1 SDILL
6 ASDAE
11 SAKTYYHYASD
22 EMGSITHVTEQ
33 DEVLNRYEYDAWGNV
48 TESEERVENRFQFN
62 GQQLDPISQQYYLRA
77 RYYNP
82 VIGRFTQED
91 TYRGDGLNLY
101 AYCAN
106 NPVSYVDPSG
116 NQCKAAKD
124 RLAASTSKGKNETKT
139 STKLTEHQDSS
150 SKGSGDTSRKEA
162 LGQIKQDLGIPKTQ
176 QPVSQKM
183 EKMLDEHKKP
193 IVVNGEFVYS
203 RELTYSVSGKTD
215 AGGNPIKQVIIQDH
229 SYGHSYS
236 DGIGNQSS
244 HFNVRPDNN
253 PKTGGVN
260 GTKEHYYFTYR
271 NKK

>member
-1 SDILL
+1 
-6 ASDAE
+6 
-11 SAKTYYHYASD
+11 
-22 EMGSITHVTEQ
+22 MGSITHVTEQ

-139 STKLTEHQDSS
+139 ATKLTEHQDSS
-150 SKGSGDTSRKEA
+150 SKGAGQNIKGNKNLDVGTSDGNKKSKTYQTYTKTNPETGEIYSGRTSGTGSPAENVRRRDANHHMNDKGFGPAQLDKTSKNYKAIRGREQLLIDKHGGA
-162 LGQIKQDLGIPKTQ
+162 QSTGGKSGNSINGIGKNNKKKTIYLNAA
-176 QPVSQKM
+176 K
-183 EKMLDEHKKP
+183 
-193 IVVNGEFVYS
+193 GEFG
-203 RELTYSVSGKTD
+203 E
-215 AGGNPIKQVIIQDH
+215 I
-229 SYGHSYS
+229 
-236 DGIGNQSS
+236 
-244 HFNVRPDNN
+244 
-253 PKTGGVN
+253 
-260 GTKEHYYFTYR
+260 E
-271 NKK
+271 

>member
-1 SDILL
+1 
-6 ASDAE
+6 
-11 SAKTYYHYASD
+11 
-22 EMGSITHVTEQ
+22 
-33 DEVLNRYEYDAWGNV
+33 
-48 TESEERVENRFQFN
+48 
-62 GQQLDPISQQYYLRA
+62 
-77 RYYNP
+77 
-82 VIGRFTQED
+82 
-91 TYRGDGLNLY
+91 
-101 AYCAN
+101 
-106 NPVSYVDPSG
+106 
-116 NQCKAAKD
+116 
-124 RLAASTSKGKNETKT
+124 
-139 STKLTEHQDSS
+139 
-150 SKGSGDTSRKEA
+150 
-162 LGQIKQDLGIPKTQ
+162 
-176 QPVSQKM
+176 M

-253 PKTGGVN
+253 PKTGDVS